1 MNCNQCGTE
10 VPEGSAFCTKC
21 GARIAP
27 QNVPPPQPPG
37 YAAMP
42 NPANEL
48 PPAPPYAHAT
58 QPVYTGAR
66 RTSGMA
72 IASLVLGIA
81 SFLFDWLL
89 LIPSLLGL
97 IFGIVAVVQIG
108 RNPGMGGKAMAIIGI
123 ILSVVAALIWLLLG
137 AALAALIP
145 WSNEIYWG

>member
-21 GARIAP
+21 GARLAA
-27 QNVPPPQPPG
+27 QNVPPAG

-48 PPAPPYAHAT
+48 PPPPPVYASAT
-58 QPVYTGAR
+58 PPVYTGTK

-97 IFGIVAVVQIG
+97 IFGIVAVTQIG
-108 RNPGMGGKAMAIIGI
+108 KNPGMGGKTMAVVGI
-123 ILSVVAALIWLLLG
+123 ILSVVAALIWLLIGG
-137 AALAALIP
+137 AIAALIP
-145 WSNEIYWG
+145 WSNEVYWG